1 MQEDDIPMDKLAKIY
16 QKIRAKIQ
24 QLTTDYETE
33 VETLKAQQ
41 QEIANE
47 LKDRM
52 QALGMASVRTTEGT
66 IILGQKTRYF
76 TSDWDSFKQF
86 VLDHQALELFE
97 RRIAQGNM
105 KQFLE
110 ENPGVVPPGLNSDS
124 EVTITVRKPT
134 K

>member
-16 QKIRAKIQ
+16 QKIRTRLQA
-24 QLTTDYETE
+24 LTTEYETQAE
-33 VETLKAQQ
+33 MLKSQQ
-41 QEIANE
+41 QEVANE
-47 LKDRM
+47 MKNRM
-52 QALGMASVRTTEGT
+52 QKLGMASVRTTEGT
-66 IILGQKTRYF
+66 IVLGQKTRFF

-86 VLDHQALELFE
+86 VLEHEVLDLFE
-97 RRIAQGNM
+97 KRIAQGNM

>member
-1 MQEDDIPMDKLAKIY
+1 MDDDEVPMDKLAKIY
-16 QKIRAKIQ
+16 QRIRARVQ
-24 QLTTDYETE
+24 ALTNEYETQADE
-33 VETLKAQQ
+33 LKAQQ
-41 QEIANE
+41 QEVANE
-47 LKDRM
+47 MKNRM
-52 QALGMASVRTTEGT
+52 QKLGMASVRTTEGT
-66 IILGQKTRYF
+66 IVLGQKTRFF

-86 VLDHQALELFE
+86 VLEHEVLDLFE
-97 RRIAQGNM
+97 KRIAQGNM

>member
-1 MQEDDIPMDKLAKIY
+1 MDKLAKIY

-41 QEIANE
+41 QEIATE

>member
-16 QKIRAKIQ
+16 QKIRARIQ
-24 QLTTDYETE
+24 ELTSAYETE
-33 VETLKAQQ
+33 VEALKAQQ

-76 TSDWDSFKQF
+76 TSDWDSFKRF
-86 VLDHQALELFE
+86 VLDHEAVDLFE
-97 RRIAQGNM
+97 KRIAQSNM

-124 EVTITVRKPT
+124 EVTITVRKPS

>member
-1 MQEDDIPMDKLAKIY
+1 MEDTEIPIDKLV
-16 QKIRAKIQ
+16 RAYRNVRTEIQ
-24 QLTTDYETE
+24 ELTKTYETKLE
-33 VETLKAQQ
+33 GLEQVKN
-41 QEIANE
+41 EISGE

-52 QALGMASVRTTEGT
+52 LKMGGKSLNTASGT
-66 IILGQKTRYF
+66 VILGTKTRY
-76 TSDWDSFKQF
+76 TTQDWDSFKQF
-86 VLDHQALELFE
+86 VLEHEAVELLE

-124 EVTITVRKPT
+124 EYTITVRKPS

>member
-16 QKIRAKIQ
+16 QKIRARIQ
-24 QLTTDYETE
+24 DLTSTYETQ
-33 VETLKAQQ
+33 VEELKAQQ

-76 TSDWDSFKQF
+76 TSDWDSFKRF
-86 VLDHQALELFE
+86 VLDNEALDLFE
-97 RRIAQGNM
+97 KRIAQSNM

>member
-1 MQEDDIPMDKLAKIY
+1 MDDDEVPMDKLAKIY
-16 QKIRAKIQ
+16 QKIRALVQ
-24 QLTTDYETE
+24 AWTTEYETQLDE
-33 VETLKAQQ
+33 LKAQQ
-41 QEIANE
+41 QEVANE
-47 LKDRM
+47 MKNRM
-52 QALGMASVRTTEGT
+52 QKLGMASVRTTEGT
-66 IILGQKTRYF
+66 IVLGQKTRFF

-86 VLDHQALELFE
+86 VLEHEVLDLFE
-97 RRIAQGNM
+97 KRIAQGNM

>member
-1 MQEDDIPMDKLAKIY
+1 MDDSEIPMDKLAKIY
-16 QKIRAKIQ
+16 QKIRTRLQA
-24 QLTTDYETE
+24 LTTEYETQ
-33 VETLKAQQ
+33 VEKLKSQQ
-41 QEIANE
+41 QEVANE
-47 LKDRM
+47 MKNRM
-52 QALGMASVRTTEGT
+52 QKLGMASVRTTEGT
-66 IILGQKTRYF
+66 IVLGQKTRFF

-86 VLDHQALELFE
+86 VLEHEVLDLFE
-97 RRIAQGNM
+97 KRIAQGNM

>member
-1 MQEDDIPMDKLAKIY
+1 MQEEDIPMDKLAKIY
-16 QKIRAKIQ
+16 QKIRARIQ

-41 QEIANE
+41 QEIATE

>member
-1 MQEDDIPMDKLAKIY
+1 MDDDEVPMDKLAKIY
-16 QKIRAKIQ
+16 QKIRARVQ
-24 QLTTDYETE
+24 ALTTEYETQLDE
-33 VETLKAQQ
+33 LKAQQ
-41 QEIANE
+41 QEVANE
-47 LKDRM
+47 MKNRM
-52 QALGMASVRTTEGT
+52 QKLGMASVRTTEGT
-66 IILGQKTRYF
+66 IVLGQKTRFF

-86 VLDHQALELFE
+86 VLEHEVLDLFE
-97 RRIAQGNM
+97 KRIAQGNM

>member
-1 MQEDDIPMDKLAKIY
+1 MDDDEVPMDKLAKIY
-16 QKIRAKIQ
+16 QKIRARVQ
-24 QLTTDYETE
+24 ALTTEYETQVDE
-33 VETLKAQQ
+33 LKAQQ
-41 QEIANE
+41 QEVANE
-47 LKDRM
+47 MKNRM
-52 QALGMASVRTTEGT
+52 QKLGMASVRTTEGT
-66 IILGQKTRYF
+66 IVLGQKTRFF

-86 VLDHQALELFE
+86 VLEHEVLDLFE
-97 RRIAQGNM
+97 KRIAQGNM

>member
-76 TSDWDSFKQF
+76 TSDWDSFKRF
-86 VLDHQALELFE
+86 VLDHEAVDLFE
-97 RRIAQGNM
+97 KRIAQSNM

-124 EVTITVRKPT
+124 EVTITVRKPS

>member
-16 QKIRAKIQ
+16 QKIRARIQ
-24 QLTTDYETE
+24 DLTSTYETQ
-33 VETLKAQQ
+33 VEELKAQQ

-66 IILGQKTRYF
+66 IILRQKTRYF
-76 TSDWDSFKQF
+76 TSDWDSFKRF
-86 VLDHQALELFE
+86 VLDNEALDLFE
-97 RRIAQGNM
+97 KRIAQSNM

>member
-16 QKIRAKIQ
+16 QKIRARIQ
-24 QLTTDYETE
+24 ELTSAYETE
-33 VETLKAQQ
+33 VEALKAQQ

-76 TSDWDSFKQF
+76 TNDWDSFKRF
-86 VLDHQALELFE
+86 VLDHEAVDLFE
-97 RRIAQGNM
+97 KRIAQSNM

-124 EVTITVRKPT
+124 EVTITVRKPS

>member
-1 MQEDDIPMDKLAKIY
+1 MEDTEIPIDKLVRAY
-16 QKIRAKIQ
+16 RNIRTKIQ
-24 QLTTDYETE
+24 ELTKTYETE
-33 VETLKAQQ
+33 LESLEQVKN
-41 QEIANE
+41 EISGE

-52 QALGMASVRTTEGT
+52 LKMGGKSLNTASGT
-66 IILGQKTRYF
+66 VILGTKTRY
-76 TSDWDSFKQF
+76 TTQDWDSFKQF
-86 VLDHQALELFE
+86 VLEHEAVELLE

-124 EVTITVRKPT
+124 EYTITVRKPS

>member
-1 MQEDDIPMDKLAKIY
+1 MQEEDIPMDKLAKIY
-16 QKIRAKIQ
+16 QKIRARIQ

-41 QEIANE
+41 QEIATE

-76 TSDWDSFKQF
+76 TSDWESFKQF

>member
-1 MQEDDIPMDKLAKIY
+1 MDDSEIPMDKLAKIY
-16 QKIRAKIQ
+16 QKIRTRLQA
-24 QLTTDYETE
+24 LTIEYETQAE
-33 VETLKAQQ
+33 MLKSQQ
-41 QEIANE
+41 QEVANE
-47 LKDRM
+47 MKNRM
-52 QALGMASVRTTEGT
+52 QKLGMASVRTTEGT
-66 IILGQKTRYF
+66 IVLGQKTRFF

-86 VLDHQALELFE
+86 VLEHEVLDLFE
-97 RRIAQGNM
+97 KRIAQGNM

>member
-1 MQEDDIPMDKLAKIY
+1 MENSEVPIDKLV
-16 QKIRAKIQ
+16 RAYRNVRTEIQ
-24 QLTTDYETE
+24 ELTKTYET
-33 VETLKAQQ
+33 TLEGLEQVKN
-41 QEIANE
+41 EISGE

-52 QALGMASVRTTEGT
+52 LKMGGKSLNTASGT
-66 IILGQKTRYF
+66 VILGTKTRY
-76 TSDWDSFKQF
+76 TTQDWDSFKQF
-86 VLDHQALELFE
+86 VLEHEAVELLE

-124 EVTITVRKPT
+124 EYTITVRKPS

>member
-1 MQEDDIPMDKLAKIY
+1 MDDDEVPMDKLAKIY
-16 QKIRAKIQ
+16 QKIRARVQ
-24 QLTTDYETE
+24 ALTTEYETQVDE
-33 VETLKAQQ
+33 LKAQQ
-41 QEIANE
+41 QEVANE
-47 LKDRM
+47 MKNRM
-52 QALGMASVRTTEGT
+52 QKLGMASVRTTEVK
-66 IILGQKTRYF
+66 IVLGQKTRFF

-86 VLDHQALELFE
+86 VLEHEVLDLFE
-97 RRIAQGNM
+97 KRIAQGNM

>member
-1 MQEDDIPMDKLAKIY
+1 MDKLAKIY
-16 QKIRAKIQ
+16 QKIRARVQ
-24 QLTTDYETE
+24 ALTTEYETQLDE
-33 VETLKAQQ
+33 LKAQQ
-41 QEIANE
+41 QEVANE
-47 LKDRM
+47 MKNRM
-52 QALGMASVRTTEGT
+52 QKLGMASVRTTEGT
-66 IILGQKTRYF
+66 IVLGQKTRFF

-86 VLDHQALELFE
+86 VLEHEVLDLFE
-97 RRIAQGNM
+97 KRIAQGNM

>member
-1 MQEDDIPMDKLAKIY
+1 MDDDEVPMDKLAKIY
-16 QKIRAKIQ
+16 QKIRARVQ
-24 QLTTDYETE
+24 ALTTEYETQLDE
-33 VETLKAQQ
+33 LKAQQ
-41 QEIANE
+41 QEVAHEMKN
-47 LKDRM
+47 RM
-52 QALGMASVRTTEGT
+52 QKLGMASVRTTEGP
-66 IILGQKTRYF
+66 IVLGQKTRFF

-86 VLDHQALELFE
+86 VLEHEVLDLFE
-97 RRIAQGNM
+97 KRIAQGNM

>member
-1 MQEDDIPMDKLAKIY
+1 MDNDEVPMDKLAKIY
-16 QKIRAKIQ
+16 QKIRARVQ
-24 QLTTDYETE
+24 ALTTEYETQLDE
-33 VETLKAQQ
+33 LKAQQ
-41 QEIANE
+41 QEVANE
-47 LKDRM
+47 MKNRM
-52 QALGMASVRTTEGT
+52 QKLGMASVRTTEGT
-66 IILGQKTRYF
+66 IVLGQKTRFF

-86 VLDHQALELFE
+86 VLEHEVLDLFE
-97 RRIAQGNM
+97 KRIAQGNM